1 MGIFNVFQNK
11 VKAAVGYQ
19 QNFTELLAA
28 KDVTRALAYMQ
39 YTGGRADKNLKEYD
53 VSQHKISTRKPKAI
67 FDKKGNFLRWQ
78 KRWKIPIPYQAYI
91 NEVAL
96 VFLYGRPVKWIQKS
110 EGTDDA
116 FESFKSCMERIRFD
130 SAVREAKR
138 CAGAEGT
145 SAILFHCYRNKKGV
159 ADLRL
164 NVLSKSN
171 DDDIYFIKDQYKRLV
186 AFAWG
191 YSLTD
196 AGHKSVYH
204 VNVYT
209 DNNIYMCVRQSM
221 GWDVTIMQNEVGK
234 IPVLLME
241 QEVEY
246 HGAEPMIDRI
256 ETMESV
262 DADVNDR
269 FSNPALVADAEILN
283 SLPKQEEEAKMYV
296 VKNGG
301 SLKYLTWDDASESK
315 KNEYS
320 RLDKHILSKTFTPN
334 IDMETLKGLGNVS
347 AKAIQKIF
355 LLAEIKADKRKEQHD
370 GYMNRVS
377 NLMLTILG
385 NVIDYKNKAKYEEL
399 QLSHEFQQPFGED
412 VSDELA
418 DVLKQYQAG
427 AMSLQTAIEK
437 SYLIRNSQLE
447 MERIKKEQAASL
459 AQQLKINKTDVFG
472 GAE

>member
-1 MGIFNVFQNK
+1 MGLFNVFQNK

-19 QNFTELLAA
+19 QNFTDLLTA
-28 KDVTRALAYMQ
+28 KDVTRALTYMQ

-53 VSQHKISTRKPKAI
+53 VKTHKVSDRKSKAVY
-67 FDKKGNFLRWQ
+67 DKKGNFLRWQ

-96 VFLYGRPVKWIQKS
+96 VFLYGRPVKWVQRS
-110 EGTDDA
+110 EDTDEA
-116 FESFKSCMERIRFD
+116 FESFKSWIEKIRFD
-130 SAVREAKR
+130 SSVREAKR
-138 CAGAEGT
+138 YAGAEGT
-145 SAILFHCYRNKKGV
+145 SAILFHCYKNSRGE

-171 DDDIYFIKDQYKRLV
+171 NDDIYFIKDQYRKLV

-196 AGHKSVYH
+196 VGHRSVYH

-209 DNNIYMCVRQSM
+209 DNKIYQCVRQNM
-221 GWDVTIMQNEVGK
+221 GWEVNIRTNQVGK

-246 HGAEPMIDRI
+246 HGVEPMIDRI

-296 VKNGG
+296 VKDGG

-315 KNEYS
+315 NNEYK
-320 RLDKHILSKTFTPN
+320 RLDKHILSKTFTPD
-334 IDMETLKGLGNVS
+334 IDMEMLKGLGNVS

-377 NLMLTILG
+377 SLMLTILG
-385 NVIDYKNKAKYEEL
+385 NVIDYRNKAKYEAL
-399 QLSHEFQQPFGED
+399 QLSHEFQQPFGDD
-412 VSDELA
+412 VSDMLS
-418 DVLKQYQAG
+418 DVLKQYEAG
-427 AMSLQTAIEK
+427 AMSQQTAVEK
-437 SYLIRNSQLE
+437 SYLIKNSKLE
-447 MERIKKEQAASL
+447 MERIKKEQAEAL
-459 AQQLKINKTDVFG
+459 TQQLKLNKADVFG
-472 GAE
+472 GGE